1 MPQNQGIEEVTH
13 TCKKTLSYYR
23 AAIQI
28 WKLLYGELTFHAEKK
43 WMLICPYMAIYG
55 HAAW

>member
-43 WMLICPYMAIYG
+43 
-55 HAAW
+55 